1 MERHLTKV
9 IAGTYFLRLHYK
21 FAGTLGQLRL
31 TLNKSSLRM
40 GVGFPAAWVAEG
52 EPGSFVFGL
61 SGCHVVLG
69 ARAVLRDRSRL
80 ADPPVFMA
88 HGGPAFERNAYLT
101 LFCLPKNSV
110 KRDT

>member
-1 MERHLTKV
+1 
-9 IAGTYFLRLHYK
+9 
-21 FAGTLGQLRL
+21 
-31 TLNKSSLRM
+31 M

-52 EPGSFVFGL
+52 EPGTFVFGL

-88 HGGPAFERNAYLT
+88 HGGPAFERNVYLT